1 MLVLSRKI
9 GEEIVIGDN
18 IRVMVV
24 AVRGNQVRLGFSAPG
39 DVAIHRAELRD
50 ADVDVRPAR
59 PDVCLTR

>member
-9 GEEIVIGDN
+9 GEEIIIGDN

-39 DVAIHRAELRD
+39 EVNIHRAELRD
-50 ADVDVRPAR
+50 ADAREAR
-59 PDVCLTR
+59 PDLCLTR